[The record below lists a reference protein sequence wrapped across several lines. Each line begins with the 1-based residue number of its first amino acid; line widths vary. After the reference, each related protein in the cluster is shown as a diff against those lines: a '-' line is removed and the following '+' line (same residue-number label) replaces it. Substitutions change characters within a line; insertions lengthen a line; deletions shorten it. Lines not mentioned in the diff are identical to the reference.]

1 MAQPDQASELL
12 KQYLAQFAPQVRGR
26 LLAELERLHAI
37 GDNSPRTEELI
48 ALLRAEFR
56 GSGQGPERIGDPAR
70 LFFQPLEPVLIDGAP
85 ERTNGGQ
92 IARGSLGPIWTL
104 LKSDLLTTMTREYVT
119 NVGRVIA
126 INRPEAEKLAA
137 AFQKKAL
144 GYLDGTLRSA
154 DGSAMVRAGLR
165 MYTSSPAIFDDLVKT
180 FTLFRVAD
188 ALAGFDRVL
197 PPKIGKFEG
206 RAFSD
211 VLKHLN
217 ALKARHADAVPFGL
231 TIVARRL
238 AAPWQLIY
246 LATKAVESKA
256 PAAISATPYALA
268 VSMVLDQIDDKRLL
282 LAVALKD
289 NRVTVAKGILKE
301 IYAIE
306 TALKAQ
312 IELGDSDWAI
322 RLRDQMAQVATALD
336 AEVEAS
342 RATVGN
348 LTHVLSSSDLRPAQS
363 LKERLAQAVQ
373 KGRTMIADILP
384 A

>member
-1 MAQPDQASELL
+1 
-12 KQYLAQFAPQVRGR
+12 
-26 LLAELERLHAI
+26 
-37 GDNSPRTEELI
+37 
-48 ALLRAEFR
+48 
-56 GSGQGPERIGDPAR
+56 
-70 LFFQPLEPVLIDGAP
+70 
-85 ERTNGGQ
+85 

-238 AAPWQLIY
+238 AAPWQLMY
-246 LATKAVESKA
+246 LATKAVVSK
-256 PAAISATPYALA
+256 TP
-268 VSMVLDQIDDKRLL
+268 
-282 LAVALKD
+282 
-289 NRVTVAKGILKE
+289 
-301 IYAIE
+301 
-306 TALKAQ
+306 
-312 IELGDSDWAI
+312 
-322 RLRDQMAQVATALD
+322 
-336 AEVEAS
+336 
-342 RATVGN
+342 
-348 LTHVLSSSDLRPAQS
+348 
-363 LKERLAQAVQ
+363 
-373 KGRTMIADILP
+373 
-384 A
+384 